1 MTYCIHGLSP
11 PRSPLH
17 INSSFALYPV
27 PTLHMLTLGDTENGF
42 DKIQYVFI
50 IKVLKKKPL
59 ATEGTSLQIITSVYY
74 KPITNIIVSK

>member
-1 MTYCIHGLSP
+1 MIIP
-11 PRSPLH
+11 
-17 INSSFALYPV
+17 
-27 PTLHMLTLGDTENGF
+27 GDAENAF

-50 IKVLKKKPL
+50 MKALKKKKPL